1 VVVVPL
7 KRVSNASSVSVEPI
21 STDDWE
27 LLEMNA
33 EDIEAGALLNQISI
47 VYPGQKLNITVNN
60 ISFNIQILKLGFISQ
75 NARDEEDECLRLVAS
90 TEIIVT
96 PKPRGWDNQARSK
109 TVRVLPHEGDYSD
122 DMKQFH
128 SILQDSDPSVPFLL
142 PQSPPLSIIMHP
154 STIQEFFPSY
164 SFPVET
170 KKQFFVYIQKLT
182 CKSAYARIFEDFD
195 CRLPFAVANLL
206 SSTSIS
212 SGSVGKSFGAIFI
225 YVVLYDVTPC

>member
-109 TVRVLPHEGDYSD
+109 TVRV
-122 DMKQFH
+122 
-128 SILQDSDPSVPFLL
+128 
-142 PQSPPLSIIMHP
+142 
-154 STIQEFFPSY
+154 
-164 SFPVET
+164 
-170 KKQFFVYIQKLT
+170 
-182 CKSAYARIFEDFD
+182 
-195 CRLPFAVANLL
+195 
-206 SSTSIS
+206 
-212 SGSVGKSFGAIFI
+212 
-225 YVVLYDVTPC
+225 VLYCKTQTLQYHFFCLSRLHYLSLCIHLQFKNFSPVTLFLWRPRSNSLCIFRS